1 MAQTYI
7 VTGAASGIGRALC
20 ERLLT
25 DKGNQVCACDINY
38 EALTQIYANHKLADA
53 GGSLILQQLDVR
65 DVQQWQEV
73 VNTVIAQWQHIDV
86 MCNIAGVLKD
96 NWIADIALPDDV
108 DLHFDINV
116 KGTIFGTQSVVD
128 TMRNQGSGHI
138 INVASLAAL
147 SPVPGLSLYSA
158 SKYAVRAYSLA
169 AGMELEKYGIAVT
182 TLCPDAVQTPMLD
195 QQKDK
200 EQAALTFSG
209 SRTLTVDEV
218 VDAIVGPVLKNVLLK
233 WFYRQAVVWW
243 QKLPIFFRRPQPIL
257 WIASVS
263 KGPKDKTRV
272 KIKPPLINLLSSLP
286 IKKQP

>member
-1 MAQTYI
+1 VAQTYI

-65 DVQQWQEV
+65 DLQQWQEV
-73 VNTVIAQWQHIDV
+73 VNTVIAQWQRIDV

-218 VDAIVGPVLKNVLLK
+218 VDAIVGPVLKKRPFEMVLPPSRGVVAK
-233 WFYRQAVVWW
+233 IANIFPQTTANFVDSFRKQGAKRQD
-243 QKLPIFFRRPQPIL
+243 K
-257 WIASVS
+257 S
-263 KGPKDKTRV
+263 K
-272 KIKPPLINLLSSLP
+272 N
-286 IKKQP
+286 